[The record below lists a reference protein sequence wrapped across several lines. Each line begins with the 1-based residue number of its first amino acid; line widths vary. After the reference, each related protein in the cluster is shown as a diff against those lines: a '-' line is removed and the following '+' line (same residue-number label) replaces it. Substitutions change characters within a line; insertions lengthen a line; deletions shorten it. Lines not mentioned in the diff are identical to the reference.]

1 MVISMSSQSQIFNLF
16 IGTYTNTG
24 SKGIYV
30 YSFDANTGKAS
41 WVSNTDSVV
50 NPSYLTLSKD
60 GNYLFAVNETNGD
73 NPGRVSAFS
82 FDKEKGS
89 LQFLNSQL
97 SGGDD
102 PCYVATDKN
111 DNWLTVANYSGGSAA
126 AFPINKDGTLQ
137 PFSQLIET
145 SGHSVD
151 KQRQEKSHIHE
162 TVFSHDYEYLFTPDL
177 GTDKLMI
184 YRFDASDKKP
194 LKAASPAFLKI
205 PEGNGPRHITFHPSN
220 KFAYIISELSGAVL
234 AYKYHDGNFEPLQ
247 TIATHPKDFKGN
259 IGSAEIDVSA
269 DGKFLYVSN
278 RGDQN
283 SIGIFSIDN
292 SGKLTLKG
300 YQSTLGKG
308 PRHFIIDPTGNYLL
322 AANQDSDNIVIFKRN
337 KETGL
342 LAETGD
348 QISIPRPVCLQM
360 SVKK

>member
-1 MVISMSSQSQIFNLF
+1 MSSQSQIFHLF

-30 YSFDANTGKAS
+30 YSFDANTGKAA
-41 WVSNTDSVV
+41 WISNTDGIV
-50 NPSYLTLSKD
+50 NPSYLTVSKN

-82 FDKEKGS
+82 FSKEKGT

-102 PCYVATDKN
+102 PCHVATDKN

-126 AFPINKDGTLQ
+126 AFPINKDGTLH

-151 KQRQEKSHIHE
+151 KERQEKSHIHE
-162 TVFSHDYEYLFTPDL
+162 TVFSHDYDYLFTPDL

-184 YRFDASDKKP
+184 YKFDPSEKKP
-194 LKAASPAFLKI
+194 LQPASPAFLKM
-205 PEGNGPRHITFHPSN
+205 PEGSGPRHITFHPNN
-220 KFAYIISELSGAVL
+220 KFAYIISELSGSVL
-234 AYKYHDGNFEPLQ
+234 AYKYDNGKFEELQ
-247 TIATHPKDFKGN
+247 TIATHPEDFKGD

-283 SIGIFSIDN
+283 SIGIFLIDN
-292 SGKLTLKG
+292 SGRLTLKG

-308 PRHFIIDPTGNYLL
+308 PRHFIIDPTGNFLL
-322 AANQDSDNIVIFKRN
+322 VANQDSNNIVVFKRD

-342 LAETGD
+342 LTETGD
-348 QISIPRPVCLQM
+348 QILIPRPVCLQM

>member
-1 MVISMSSQSQIFNLF
+1 MSSQSQIFHLF

-30 YSFDANTGKAS
+30 YNFDANTGKAT
-41 WVSNTDSVV
+41 WLSNTDSVI
-50 NPSYLTLSKD
+50 NPSYLTISKD
-60 GNYLFAVNETNGD
+60 GNHVFAVNETNGD

-82 FDKEKGS
+82 FNKEKGT

-111 DNWLTVANYSGGSAA
+111 DNWLTVANYSGGSVA
-126 AFPINKDGTLQ
+126 AFPVNKNGTLE
-137 PFSQLIET
+137 PLSQLIKT
-145 SGHSVD
+145 TGNSIN

-162 TVFSHDYEYLFTPDL
+162 TVFSHDNNYLFTPDL

-184 YRFDASDKKP
+184 YKFDPSEKKP
-194 LKAASPAFLKI
+194 LKASSPAYLKI
-205 PEGNGPRHITFHPSN
+205 PEGSGPRHITFHPNN

-234 AYKYHDGNFEPLQ
+234 AYKYNNGTFVHFQ
-247 TIATHPKDFKGN
+247 TIATHTEDFKGD

-308 PRHFIIDPTGNYLL
+308 PRHFIIDPTGNYILV
-322 AANQDSDNIVIFKRN
+322 ANQDSDNIVIFKRD

-342 LAETGD
+342 LTETEE
-348 QISIPRPVCLQM
+348 QITVPRPVCVQL
-360 SVKK
+360 SANNN